1 MPSWFIFVYHSL
13 KRNLAHDWFSVQLCL
28 QNSYMAGSFFTF
40 NTFYETYITMSH
52 LFLIQFVE
60 IQPIYGY
67 FVLAGINFVHPPYFR
82 NSQVLIKRGPPLI
95 LFQKDCNCP
104 LLLRPNPPSPCPTT
118 PVYVFS
124 EQNSL
129 FMSFILL
136 DVSNFVYIASRSL
149 MTVVLVSF

>member
-1 MPSWFIFVYHSL
+1 MHSWFIFVYHGL
-13 KRNLAHDWFSVQLCL
+13 KRNLVHDWFSVQLCL

-40 NTFYETYITMSH
+40 NTVYETYITMSH

-67 FVLAGINFVHPPYFR
+67 FVLAGINFVHPPYFQ
-82 NSQVLIKRGPPLI
+82 NFQVLIKRGPPLI
-95 LFQKDCNCP
+95 LFQKDCNFP
-104 LLLRPNPPSPCPTT
+104 LLLRPNPPSPSPPT
-118 PVYVFS
+118 PVYLFS

-149 MTVVLVSF
+149 MRVVLVSF